1 MKAFRESIFFKE
13 KGIPLVIFELCQ
25 HFSGMRE
32 SKLIDNRALMNVL
45 YRDHRDY
52 VVTYNTEEQLGLH
65 DSTRFLMNVLG
76 VDADL
81 ESRPENMVSI
91 CPEAGFEYLRF

>member
-1 MKAFRESIFFKE
+1 MK
-13 KGIPLVIFELCQ
+13 
-25 HFSGMRE
+25 E

-45 YRDHRDY
+45 YRVHREY

-65 DSTRFLMNVLG
+65 DSIRFLMNVLG
-76 VDADL
+76 VDVDL
-81 ESRPENMVSI
+81 ESRPDNMVSI